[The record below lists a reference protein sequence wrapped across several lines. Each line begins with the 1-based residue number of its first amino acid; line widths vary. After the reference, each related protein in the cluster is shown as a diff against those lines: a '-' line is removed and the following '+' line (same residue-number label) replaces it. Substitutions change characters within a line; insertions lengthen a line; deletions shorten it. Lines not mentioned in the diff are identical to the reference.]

1 MNKIEKM
8 DNSIEDLLIYC
19 DAKKKKESVYKSIY
33 SRLDQL
39 EKLKVK
45 ENDNQI

>member
-1 MNKIEKM
+1 M
-8 DNSIEDLLIYC
+8 DDSIDDLLVYC

-45 ENDNQI
+45 ENENQL